1 MLKSVPTLNLAHT
14 KIAILLL
21 ICTLLQGCNSVKQ
34 LPSDQLLITK
44 ESIEKNGKTISKDP
58 VSLLSLTPVNEK
70 ILGIPFR
77 LHLYNLSKDNPAEP
91 FDLWLNKRPKRR
103 ERLSNWLSTK
113 QVNQLRNYKLN
124 LNTWLRKTG
133 EAPSTID
140 STKIALTN
148 SLFEQYFNN
157 LGYFN
162 AQSTA
167 KTDSLGGKKASIHYT
182 IETGEAFVLDSISHV
197 AGSKDIDSLY
207 KAHLNNS
214 FLKQGNPFVV
224 EKFDDERSRLID
236 LFRNNGIYNFQQRS
250 IRFKA
255 FKDSLGIDTK
265 IPVTVEIKNAQKRV
279 QDTLQEVPYRIQK
292 INSIAVY
299 VENPEQSVSVYTD
312 SIRAGNIQLFS
323 VGKLKYKPRVL
334 TDGVKIQQNA
344 PYSYQDRT
352 ATYRYFNELQN
363 FKYPS
368 IVYTPSQKDSTLLNA
383 AVYLSPKERFS
394 VGADFD
400 VSHSNIQDVGISLGT
415 SLISRN
421 IFRGGEILEVGIKG
435 TLGASRDVAE
445 EKNSFFNLF
454 EIGGNIRLRVPRVLA
469 PKWFEN
475 FFFSD
480 KEVKTSIALG
490 VSLQENIGLDRQN
503 FTGNFEFNW
512 KSSSIYSF
520 NFNLADIEFVEN
532 KAIENYFNVYRNSYD
547 RLNSIVK
554 TLPINSI
561 YLNEDGNL
569 GVPLKANAFIRDVI
583 NQETTLDPSNENYT
597 RVSNINERKN
607 RLTANNF
614 IVGSS
619 FTFLKNN
626 QESILDENFS
636 QLRLKVEVVGN
647 VLNSILSITGAE
659 VDNDG
664 NRIIFNL
671 APSQYFK
678 SEVNYIKHWQV
689 GRERIFAFRAFT
701 GIALPY
707 GNSNSIPFTRSYYGG
722 GSNDNRA
729 WQAYKLGPGS
739 SSGVNEFNE
748 ANFKIALN
756 LEYRYPIIGAI
767 KGAFFIDAGNIWNIN
782 NNVPEIDQSL
792 NSINDLNQLAVG
804 TGFGIRYDFD
814 YFVFRLDTAFKTFD
828 PSLTKSER
836 WGSQIAFKKAVFNVG
851 INYPF

>member
-1 MLKSVPTLNLAHT
+1 M
-14 KIAILLL
+14 
-21 ICTLLQGCNSVKQ
+21 QGCNSVKQ
-34 LPSDQLLITK
+34 LPSDKQLIVK
-44 ESIEKNGKTISKDP
+44 ESIEKNGKIISKDP
-58 VSLLSLTPVNEK
+58 VSLLSLTPVNKK
-70 ILGIPFR
+70 ILGIPFH
-77 LHLYNLSKDNPAEP
+77 LHLYNLSKDDPTQP
-91 FDLWLNKRPKRR
+91 FDQWLDKKPKRK
-103 ERLSNWLSTK
+103 ERLSKWLSTK
-113 QVNQLRNYKLN
+113 QVNQLRDYKLN
-124 LNTWLRKTG
+124 FNAWLRKNG
-133 EAPSTID
+133 EAPSLVD
-140 STKIALTN
+140 SSKITLTN
-148 SLFEQYFNN
+148 SLFEQYYNN

-162 AQSTA
+162 VRSTA
-167 KTDSLGGKKASIHYT
+167 KTDSIGEKKASIQYT
-182 IETGEAFVLDSISHV
+182 IDTGEVFTLDSISHI

-207 KAHLNNS
+207 RAHLDKS

-224 EKFDDERSRLID
+224 EKFDNERSRLID
-236 LFRNNGIYNFQQRS
+236 VFRNNGIYNFQQRS

-279 QDTLQEVPYRIQK
+279 QDTLKEVPYRIQK

-299 VENPEQSVSVYTD
+299 VENPEQAVSVYTD
-312 SIRAGNIQLFS
+312 SIQAGNIQLFS
-323 VGKLKYKPRVL
+323 IGKLKYNPKVL
-334 TDGVKIQQNA
+334 TDGIKIQLNS
-344 PYSYQDRT
+344 PYSYQERT

-368 IVYTPSQKDSTLLNA
+368 IVYTPAQKDSTLLNA

-400 VSHSNIQDVGISLGT
+400 VSHSNIQDIGISLGT

-421 IFRGGEILEVGIKG
+421 VFRGGEILEVGVKG

-454 EIGGNIRLRVPRVLA
+454 EIGGNIRLRVPRVVA
-469 PKWFEN
+469 PKWIEN
-475 FFFSD
+475 LFFPN

-490 VSLQENIGLDRQN
+490 VSLQENIGLDRQS
-503 FTGNFEFNW
+503 FTGNFEYNW

-520 NFNLADIEFVEN
+520 NFKLADIEFVEN
-532 KAIENYFNVYRNSYD
+532 KAVENYFNVYRNSYD
-547 RLNSIVK
+547 RLNTIVK
-554 TLPINSI
+554 ALPNNST
-561 YLNEDGNL
+561 YLNEEGNL
-569 GVPLKANAFIRDVI
+569 GIPSEANTFIQDVI
-583 NQETTLDPSNENYT
+583 NDETSLDPSNENFT

-626 QESILDENFS
+626 QESIIDENFS

-647 VLNSILSITGAE
+647 ILNSILSISGAE

-689 GRERIFAFRAFT
+689 GRERIFAFRGFT

-707 GNSNSIPFTRSYYGG
+707 GNSNSIPFTRSYYAG

-748 ANFKIALN
+748 ANFKVALN

-782 NNVPEIDQSL
+782 NNVPDLEQSL
-792 NSINDLNQLAVG
+792 NSLLDLNQLAVG

-828 PSLTKSER
+828 PSLAKNER
-836 WGSQIAFKKAVFNVG
+836 WGSQVALKKAIFNVG

>member
-1 MLKSVPTLNLAHT
+1 M
-14 KIAILLL
+14 
-21 ICTLLQGCNSVKQ
+21 QGCNSVKQ
-34 LPSDQLLITK
+34 LPSDKQLIVK
-44 ESIEKNGKTISKDP
+44 ESIEKNGKIISKDP
-58 VSLLSLTPVNEK
+58 VSLLSLTPVNKK
-70 ILGIPFR
+70 ILGIPFH
-77 LHLYNLSKDNPAEP
+77 LHLYNLSKDDPTQP
-91 FDLWLNKRPKRR
+91 FDQWLDKKPKRK
-103 ERLSNWLSTK
+103 ERLSKWLSTK
-113 QVNQLRNYKLN
+113 QVNQLRDYKLN
-124 LNTWLRKTG
+124 FNTWLRKNG
-133 EAPSTID
+133 EAPSLVD
-140 STKIALTN
+140 SSKIALTN
-148 SLFEQYFNN
+148 SLFEQYYNN

-162 AQSTA
+162 VRSTA
-167 KTDSLGGKKASIHYT
+167 KTDSIGEKKASIQYT
-182 IETGEAFVLDSISHV
+182 IETGEVFTLDSILHV

-207 KAHLNNS
+207 RAHLDKS

-224 EKFDDERSRLID
+224 EKFDNERSRLID
-236 LFRNNGIYNFQQRS
+236 VFRNNGIYNFQQRS

-279 QDTLQEVPYRIQK
+279 QDTLKEVPYRIQK

-299 VENPEQSVSVYTD
+299 VENPEQAVSVYTD
-312 SIRAGNIQLFS
+312 SIQAGNIKLFS
-323 VGKLKYKPRVL
+323 IGKLKYNPKVL
-334 TDGVKIQQNA
+334 TDGIKIQLNS
-344 PYSYQDRT
+344 PYSYQERT

-368 IVYTPSQKDSTLLNA
+368 IVYTPAQKDSTLLNA

-400 VSHSNIQDVGISLGT
+400 VSHSNIQDIGISLGT

-421 IFRGGEILEVGIKG
+421 VFRGGEILEVGVKG

-454 EIGGNIRLRVPRVLA
+454 EIGGNIRLRVPRVVA
-469 PKWFEN
+469 PKWIEN
-475 FFFSD
+475 LFFPN

-490 VSLQENIGLDRQN
+490 VSLQENIGLDRQS
-503 FTGNFEFNW
+503 FTGNFEYNW

-520 NFNLADIEFVEN
+520 NFKLADIEFVEN
-532 KAIENYFNVYRNSYD
+532 KAVENYFNVYRNSYD
-547 RLNSIVK
+547 RLNTIVK
-554 TLPINSI
+554 ALPNNST
-561 YLNEDGNL
+561 YLNEEGNL
-569 GVPLKANAFIRDVI
+569 GIPSEANTFIQDVI
-583 NQETTLDPSNENYT
+583 NDETSLDPSNENYT

-626 QESILDENFS
+626 QESIIDENFS

-647 VLNSILSITGAE
+647 ILNSILSISGAE
-659 VDNDG
+659 VDSDG

-689 GRERIFAFRAFT
+689 GRERIFAFRGFT

-707 GNSNSIPFTRSYYGG
+707 GNSNSIPFTRSYYAG

-748 ANFKIALN
+748 ANFKVALN

-782 NNVPEIDQSL
+782 NNVPDLEQSL
-792 NSINDLNQLAVG
+792 NSLRDLNQLAVG

-814 YFVFRLDTAFKTFD
+814 YFIFRLDTAFKTFD
-828 PSLTKSER
+828 PSLAKNER
-836 WGSQIAFKKAVFNVG
+836 WGSQVALKKAVFNVG

>member
-1 MLKSVPTLNLAHT
+1 M
-14 KIAILLL
+14 
-21 ICTLLQGCNSVKQ
+21 QGCNSVKQ
-34 LPSDQLLITK
+34 LPSDKQLIVK
-44 ESIEKNGKTISKDP
+44 ESIEKNGKIISKDP
-58 VSLLSLTPVNEK
+58 VSLLSLTPVNKK

-77 LHLYNLSKDNPAEP
+77 LHIYNLSKDDPTQP
-91 FDLWLNKRPKRR
+91 FDQWLDKKPKRK
-103 ERLSNWLSTK
+103 ERLSKWLSTK
-113 QVNQLRNYKLN
+113 QVNQLRDYKLN
-124 LNTWLRKTG
+124 FNAWLRKNG
-133 EAPSTID
+133 EAPSLIN
-140 STKIALTN
+140 SSKIALTN
-148 SLFEQYFNN
+148 SLFEQYYNN

-162 AQSTA
+162 VRSTA
-167 KTDSLGGKKASIHYT
+167 KTDSIGEKKASIQYT
-182 IETGEAFVLDSISHV
+182 IETGEVFTLDSISHV

-207 KAHLNNS
+207 RAHLDKS

-224 EKFDDERSRLID
+224 EKFDNERSRLID
-236 LFRNNGIYNFQQRS
+236 VFRNNGIYNFQQRS

-255 FKDSLGIDTK
+255 FKDSMGIDTK

-279 QDTLQEVPYRIQK
+279 QDTLKEVPYRIQK

-299 VENPEQSVSVYTD
+299 VENPEQAVSVYTD
-312 SIRAGNIQLFS
+312 SIQAGNIQLFS
-323 VGKLKYKPRVL
+323 IGKLKYNPKVL
-334 TDGVKIQQNA
+334 TDGIKIQLNS
-344 PYSYQDRT
+344 PYSYQERT

-368 IVYTPSQKDSTLLNA
+368 IVYTPLQKDSTLLNA

-400 VSHSNIQDVGISLGT
+400 VSHSNIQDIGISLGT

-421 IFRGGEILEVGIKG
+421 VFRGGEILEIGVKG

-454 EIGGNIRLRVPRVLA
+454 EIGGNIRLRVPRVVA
-469 PKWFEN
+469 PKWIEN
-475 FFFSD
+475 LFFPN

-490 VSLQENIGLDRQN
+490 VSLQENIGLDRQS
-503 FTGNFEFNW
+503 FTGNFEYNW

-520 NFNLADIEFVEN
+520 NFKLADIEFVEN
-532 KAIENYFNVYRNSYD
+532 KAVENYFNVYKNSYD
-547 RLNSIVK
+547 RLNTIVK
-554 TLPINSI
+554 ALPNNST
-561 YLNEDGNL
+561 YLNEEGNL
-569 GVPLKANAFIRDVI
+569 GIPSEANTFNQDVI
-583 NQETTLDPSNENYT
+583 NDETSLDPSNENYT

-626 QESILDENFS
+626 QESIIDENFS

-647 VLNSILSITGAE
+647 ILNSILSISGAE

-689 GRERIFAFRAFT
+689 GRERIFAFRGFT

-707 GNSNSIPFTRSYYGG
+707 GNSNSIPFTRSYYAG

-748 ANFKIALN
+748 ANFKVALN

-782 NNVPEIDQSL
+782 NNVPDLEQSL
-792 NSINDLNQLAVG
+792 NSLRDLNQLAVG

-828 PSLTKSER
+828 PSLAKNER
-836 WGSQIAFKKAVFNVG
+836 WGSQVALKKAVFNVG

>member
-1 MLKSVPTLNLAHT
+1 M
-14 KIAILLL
+14 
-21 ICTLLQGCNSVKQ
+21 QGCNSVKQ
-34 LPSDQLLITK
+34 LPNNKQLIVK
-44 ESIEKNGKTISKDP
+44 ESIEKNGKIISKDP
-58 VSLLSLTPVNEK
+58 VSLLSLTPVNKK

-77 LHLYNLSKDNPAEP
+77 LHLYNLSKDDPTQP
-91 FDLWLNKRPKRR
+91 FDQWLDKKPKRK
-103 ERLSNWLSTK
+103 ERLSKWLSDK
-113 QVNQLRNYKLN
+113 QVNQLRDYKLN
-124 LNTWLRKTG
+124 FNAWLHKNG
-133 EAPSTID
+133 EAPSLVD
-140 STKIALTN
+140 SSKIALTN
-148 SLFEQYFNN
+148 SLFEQYYNN

-162 AQSTA
+162 VRSTA
-167 KTDSLGGKKASIHYT
+167 KTDSIGEKKASIQYS
-182 IETGEAFVLDSISHV
+182 IETGEAFTLDSISHV

-207 KAHLNNS
+207 RAHLDKS

-224 EKFDDERSRLID
+224 EKFDNERSRLID
-236 LFRNNGIYNFQQRS
+236 VFRNNGIYNFQQRS

-279 QDTLQEVPYRIQK
+279 QDTLKEVPYRIQK

-299 VENPEQSVSVYTD
+299 VENPEQAVSVYTD
-312 SIRAGNIQLFS
+312 SIQAGNIKLFS
-323 VGKLKYKPRVL
+323 IGKLKYNPKVL
-334 TDGVKIQQNA
+334 TDGIKIQLNS
-344 PYSYQDRT
+344 PYSYQERT

-368 IVYTPSQKDSTLLNA
+368 IVYTPAQKDSTLLNA

-400 VSHSNIQDVGISLGT
+400 VSHSNIQDIGISLGT

-421 IFRGGEILEVGIKG
+421 VFRGGEILEVGVKG

-445 EKNSFFNLF
+445 QKNSFFNLF
-454 EIGGNIRLRVPRVLA
+454 EIGGNIRLRVPRVVA
-469 PKWFEN
+469 PKWIEN
-475 FFFSD
+475 LFFPN

-490 VSLQENIGLDRQN
+490 VSLQENIGLDRQS
-503 FTGNFEFNW
+503 FTGNFEYNW

-520 NFNLADIEFVEN
+520 NFKLADIEFVEN
-532 KAIENYFNVYRNSYD
+532 KAVQNYFNVYRNSYD
-547 RLNSIVK
+547 RLNTIVK
-554 TLPINSI
+554 ALPNNAT
-561 YLNEDGNL
+561 YLNEEGNL
-569 GVPLKANAFIRDVI
+569 GIPSEANTFIQDVI
-583 NQETTLDPSNENYT
+583 NDETSLDPTNENYT

-626 QESILDENFS
+626 QESIIDENFS

-647 VLNSILSITGAE
+647 ILNSILSISGAE
-659 VDNDG
+659 VDSDG

-689 GRERIFAFRAFT
+689 GRERIFAFRGFT

-707 GNSNSIPFTRSYYGG
+707 GNSNSIPFTRSYYAG

-748 ANFKIALN
+748 ANFKVALN

-782 NNVPEIDQSL
+782 NNVPDLEQSL
-792 NSINDLNQLAVG
+792 NSLRDLNQLAVG

-828 PSLTKSER
+828 PSLAKNER
-836 WGSQIAFKKAVFNVG
+836 WGSQVALKKAVFNVG

>member
-1 MLKSVPTLNLAHT
+1 M
-14 KIAILLL
+14 
-21 ICTLLQGCNSVKQ
+21 QGCNSVKQ
-34 LPSDQLLITK
+34 LPHDKQLIVK
-44 ESIEKNGKTISKDP
+44 ESIEKNGKIISKDP
-58 VSLLSLTPVNEK
+58 VSLLSLTPVNKK

-77 LHLYNLSKDNPAEP
+77 LHLYNLSKDDPTQP
-91 FDLWLNKRPKRR
+91 FDQWLDKKPKRK
-103 ERLSNWLSTK
+103 ERLSKWLSDK
-113 QVNQLRNYKLN
+113 QVNQLRDYKLN
-124 LNTWLRKTG
+124 FNAWLRKNG
-133 EAPSTID
+133 EAPSLVD
-140 STKIALTN
+140 SSKIALTN
-148 SLFEQYFNN
+148 SLFEQYYNN

-162 AQSTA
+162 VRSTA
-167 KTDSLGGKKASIHYT
+167 KTDSIGEKKASIQYT
-182 IETGEAFVLDSISHV
+182 IETGEVFTLDSISHV

-207 KAHLNNS
+207 RAHLDKS

-224 EKFDDERSRLID
+224 EKFDNERSRLID
-236 LFRNNGIYNFQQRS
+236 VFRNNGIYNFQQRS

-279 QDTLQEVPYRIQK
+279 QDTLKEVPYRIQK

-299 VENPEQSVSVYTD
+299 VENPEQAVSVYTD
-312 SIRAGNIQLFS
+312 SIQAGNIKLFS
-323 VGKLKYKPRVL
+323 IGKLKYNPKVL
-334 TDGVKIQQNA
+334 TDGIKIQLNS
-344 PYSYQDRT
+344 PYSYQERT

-368 IVYTPSQKDSTLLNA
+368 IVYTPAQKDSTLLNA

-400 VSHSNIQDVGISLGT
+400 VSHSNIQDIGISLGT

-421 IFRGGEILEVGIKG
+421 VFRGGEILEVGVKG

-445 EKNSFFNLF
+445 QKNSFFNLF
-454 EIGGNIRLRVPRVLA
+454 EIGGNIRLRVPRVVA
-469 PKWFEN
+469 PKWIEN
-475 FFFSD
+475 LFFPN

-490 VSLQENIGLDRQN
+490 VSLQENIGLDRQS
-503 FTGNFEFNW
+503 FTGNFEYNW

-520 NFNLADIEFVEN
+520 NFKLADIEFVEN
-532 KAIENYFNVYRNSYD
+532 KAVQNYFNVYRNSYD
-547 RLNSIVK
+547 RLNTIVK
-554 TLPINSI
+554 ALPNNAT
-561 YLNEDGNL
+561 YLNEEGNL
-569 GVPLKANAFIRDVI
+569 GIPSEANTFIQDVI
-583 NQETTLDPSNENYT
+583 NDETSLDPTNENYT

-626 QESILDENFS
+626 QESIIDENFS

-647 VLNSILSITGAE
+647 ILNSILSISGAE
-659 VDNDG
+659 VDSDG

-689 GRERIFAFRAFT
+689 GRERIFAFRGFT

-707 GNSNSIPFTRSYYGG
+707 GNSNSIPFTRSYYAG

-748 ANFKIALN
+748 ANFKVALN

-782 NNVPEIDQSL
+782 NNVPDLEQSL
-792 NSINDLNQLAVG
+792 NSLRDLNQLAVG

-828 PSLTKSER
+828 PSLAKNER
-836 WGSQIAFKKAVFNVG
+836 WGSQVALKKAVFNVG

>member
-1 MLKSVPTLNLAHT
+1 M
-14 KIAILLL
+14 
-21 ICTLLQGCNSVKQ
+21 QGCNSVKQ
-34 LPSDQLLITK
+34 LPHDKQLIVK
-44 ESIEKNGKTISKDP
+44 ESIEKNGKIISKDP
-58 VSLLSLTPVNEK
+58 VSLLSLTPVNKK

-77 LHLYNLSKDNPAEP
+77 LHLYNLSKDDPTQP
-91 FDLWLNKRPKRR
+91 FDQWLDKKPKRK
-103 ERLSNWLSTK
+103 ERLSKWLSTK

-124 LNTWLRKTG
+124 FNAWLRKNG
-133 EAPSTID
+133 EAPSLVD

-148 SLFEQYFNN
+148 SLFEQYYNN

-162 AQSTA
+162 VRSTA
-167 KTDSLGGKKASIHYT
+167 KTDSIGEKKASIQYS
-182 IETGEAFVLDSISHV
+182 IETGEAFTLDSISHV

-207 KAHLNNS
+207 RAHLDKS

-224 EKFDDERSRLID
+224 EKFDNERSRLID
-236 LFRNNGIYNFQQRS
+236 VFRNNGIYNFQQRS

-279 QDTLQEVPYRIQK
+279 QDTLKEVPYRIQK

-299 VENPEQSVSVYTD
+299 VENPEQSISVYTD
-312 SIRAGNIQLFS
+312 SIQAGNIQLFS
-323 VGKLKYKPRVL
+323 IGKLKYNPKVL
-334 TDGVKIQQNA
+334 TDGIKIQLNS
-344 PYSYQDRT
+344 PYSYQERT

-368 IVYTPSQKDSTLLNA
+368 IVYTPAQKDSTLLNA

-400 VSHSNIQDVGISLGT
+400 VSHSNIQDIGISLGT

-421 IFRGGEILEVGIKG
+421 VFRGGEILEVGVKG

-454 EIGGNIRLRVPRVLA
+454 EIGGNIRLRVPRVVA
-469 PKWFEN
+469 PKWIEN
-475 FFFSD
+475 LFFPNI
-480 KEVKTSIALG
+480 EVKTSIALG
-490 VSLQENIGLDRQN
+490 VSLQENIGLDRQS
-503 FTGNFEFNW
+503 FTGNFEYNW

-520 NFNLADIEFVEN
+520 NFKLADIEFVEN
-532 KAIENYFNVYRNSYD
+532 KAIQNYFNVYRNSYD
-547 RLNSIVK
+547 RLNTIVK
-554 TLPINSI
+554 ALPNNAT
-561 YLNEDGNL
+561 YLNEEGNL
-569 GVPLKANAFIRDVI
+569 GIPLEANKFIQDVI
-583 NQETTLDPSNENYT
+583 NDETSLDPSNENYT

-614 IVGSS
+614 IVGTSL
-619 FTFLKNN
+619 TLLKNN
-626 QESILDENFS
+626 QESIIDENFS

-647 VLNSILSITGAE
+647 LLNSILSISGAE
-659 VDNDG
+659 VDSDG

-689 GRERIFAFRAFT
+689 GRERIFAFRGFT

-707 GNSNSIPFTRSYYGG
+707 GNSNSIPFTRSYYAG

-748 ANFKIALN
+748 ANFKVALN

-782 NNVPEIDQSL
+782 NNVPDLEQSL
-792 NSINDLNQLAVG
+792 KSLRDLNQLAVG

-828 PSLTKSER
+828 PSLPKNQR
-836 WGSQIAFKKAVFNVG
+836 WGSQVALKKAVFNVG

>member
-1 MLKSVPTLNLAHT
+1 M
-14 KIAILLL
+14 
-21 ICTLLQGCNSVKQ
+21 QGCNSVKQ
-34 LPSDQLLITK
+34 LPNDKQLIVK
-44 ESIEKNGKTISKDP
+44 ESIEKNGKIISKDP
-58 VSLLSLTPVNEK
+58 VSLLSLTPVNKK

-77 LHLYNLSKDNPAEP
+77 LHLYNLSKDDPTQP
-91 FDLWLNKRPKRR
+91 FDQWLDKKPKRK
-103 ERLSNWLSTK
+103 ERLSKWLSDK
-113 QVNQLRNYKLN
+113 QVNQLRDYKLN
-124 LNTWLRKTG
+124 FNAWLRKNG
-133 EAPSTID
+133 EAPSLVD
-140 STKIALTN
+140 SSKIALTN
-148 SLFEQYFNN
+148 SLFEQYYNN

-162 AQSTA
+162 VRSTA
-167 KTDSLGGKKASIHYT
+167 KTDSIGEKKASIQYT
-182 IETGEAFVLDSISHV
+182 IETGEVFTLDSISHV

-207 KAHLNNS
+207 RAHLDKS

-224 EKFDDERSRLID
+224 EKFDNERSRLID
-236 LFRNNGIYNFQQRS
+236 VFRNNGIYNFQQRS

-279 QDTLQEVPYRIQK
+279 QDTLKEVPYRIQK

-299 VENPEQSVSVYTD
+299 VENPEQAVSVYTD
-312 SIRAGNIQLFS
+312 SIQAGNIKLFS
-323 VGKLKYKPRVL
+323 IGKLKYNPKVL
-334 TDGVKIQQNA
+334 TDGIKIQLNS
-344 PYSYQDRT
+344 PYSYQERT

-368 IVYTPSQKDSTLLNA
+368 IVYTPAQKDSTLLNA

-400 VSHSNIQDVGISLGT
+400 VSHSNIQDIGISLGT

-421 IFRGGEILEVGIKG
+421 VFRGGEILEVGVKG

-445 EKNSFFNLF
+445 QKNSFFNLF
-454 EIGGNIRLRVPRVLA
+454 EIGGNIRLRVPRVVA
-469 PKWFEN
+469 PKWIEN
-475 FFFSD
+475 LFFPN

-490 VSLQENIGLDRQN
+490 VSLQENIGLDRQS
-503 FTGNFEFNW
+503 FTGNFEYNW

-520 NFNLADIEFVEN
+520 NFKLADIEFVEN
-532 KAIENYFNVYRNSYD
+532 KAVQNYFNVYRNSYD
-547 RLNSIVK
+547 RLNTIVK
-554 TLPINSI
+554 ALPNNAT
-561 YLNEDGNL
+561 YLNEEGNL
-569 GVPLKANAFIRDVI
+569 GIPSEANTFIQDVI
-583 NQETTLDPSNENYT
+583 NDETSLDPTNENYT

-626 QESILDENFS
+626 QESIIDENFS

-647 VLNSILSITGAE
+647 ILNSILSISGAE
-659 VDNDG
+659 VDSDG

-689 GRERIFAFRAFT
+689 GRERIFAFRGFT

-707 GNSNSIPFTRSYYGG
+707 GNSNSIPFTRSYYAG

-748 ANFKIALN
+748 ANFKVALN

-782 NNVPEIDQSL
+782 NNVPDLEQSL
-792 NSINDLNQLAVG
+792 NSLRDLNQLAVG

-828 PSLTKSER
+828 PSLAKNER
-836 WGSQIAFKKAVFNVG
+836 WGSQVALKKAVFNVG